1 MHTVLLADDSATVQR
16 VIALTFVDQAFRVVS
31 VADGREAMARLQA
44 ERPDIV
50 LAGTRLA
57 GVSGYDLARFVK
69 SQAALKHVPV
79 VLLAGAFEAPN
90 AAELASSGAAG
101 ILEKP
106 LDPTTV
112 LNRVKEL
119 LGLRSEPAAPTTAR
133 SQGRLVTSAEPPR
146 AARPPAGPARVLT
159 RPPAAPPA
167 TPRAPNRP
175 ATPDSWD
182 ELRRQSGLEPD
193 ARPVEAQPH
202 GAGGDYLDTLDA
214 AFDSLDAKLAG
225 RSDAAPARSER
236 ATPPQRAGERASGAP
251 VTPPQR
257 AGERASGAPV
267 TPPQRAGER
276 ASGAPVTPPQRAG
289 ERASGAPA
297 VGAPPAPRAAS
308 IVTERLTPV
317 PSGADPASSP
327 LAADEQESSPP
338 VFEVD
343 ETWFAASEK
352 DEAARAAER
361 RQLAAEMGIHD
372 LELPEPA
379 SGEVRPVVPATGR
392 RAAAP
397 TGEASRGPGA
407 GPVAEAFNTLLAIEQ
422 AQAHGAAHPGAAVPP
437 VVLQTPAPEI
447 TDEMLDRLAA
457 DVAERL
463 SGRIPAPVITD
474 DLLSQ
479 IAAEVANRLVVPP
492 IPPPSIES
500 GMLDRIAGQLAER
513 LRVPAPAITGEMLAQ
528 VARQVAERLVVQAP
542 PPQMTGE
549 MLDRIAAQVA
559 ERLTVQAPP
568 AEVTGDTISRIADEV
583 ATRLPRPAS
592 PAADAGI
599 PDEVIER
606 IADLV
611 ASRVPAAASPPAPTM
626 TSEMIE
632 RLAAQVGSRL
642 AAQSVSAPPEVTG
655 EMVERIAAE
664 VARRLPAPAPARPA
678 ELTSDMLDRLAA
690 TVAERLGAGP
700 LGGELTAKLAAGV
713 QGAVRQVVSEASERL
728 VRDEIARIRAEAASD
743 PDN

>member
-16 VIALTFVDQAFRVVS
+16 VVALTFGDQAFRVVS

-119 LGLRSEPAAPTTAR
+119 LGLRREPAAPATAR
-133 SQGRLVTSAEPPR
+133 SQGRLVTSAEPSR
-146 AARPPAGPARVLT
+146 AARPPAGPARALT

-167 TPRAPNRP
+167 TPSAPNRP

-202 GAGGDYLDTLDA
+202 GAGGDYLDALDA

-251 VTPPQR
+251 V
-257 AGERASGAPV
+257 A
-267 TPPQRAGER
+267 
-276 ASGAPVTPPQRAG
+276 
-289 ERASGAPA
+289 
-297 VGAPPAPRAAS
+297 GAPPAPQAAS
-308 IVTERLTPV
+308 ITERLTPV
-317 PSGADPASSP
+317 PSGAERTSSSR
-327 LAADEQESSPP
+327 AADEQESSPPP

-379 SGEVRPVVPATGR
+379 SDEVRPVVPATGR
-392 RAAAP
+392 RGAGP
-397 TGEASRGPGA
+397 TGEASRGPDA
-407 GPVAEAFNTLLAIEQ
+407 GPMAEAFNTLLAIEQ

-437 VVLQTPAPEI
+437 VVLQTPSPGI

-463 SGRIPAPVITD
+463 SGQIPAPVITD
-474 DLLSQ
+474 DLVSRM
-479 IAAEVANRLVVPP
+479 AADVASRLVVPP

-500 GMLDRIAGQLAER
+500 DMLDRIARQLAER
-513 LRVPAPAITGEMLAQ
+513 LRVPAPAITGDMLAQ

-559 ERLTVQAPP
+559 ERLTVPPPVVSGDMLAQVARQVAERLVVQAPP
-568 AEVTGDTISRIADEV
+568 PPQMTGETISRIADEV
-583 ATRLPRPAS
+583 AKRLPRPAS

-599 PDEVIER
+599 TDDVIER
-606 IADLV
+606 IAALV

-642 AAQSVSAPPEVTG
+642 PAQSVSAPPEVTG

-664 VARRLPAPAPARPA
+664 VASRLPAPAPARPP

-743 PDN
+743 PGN

>member
-16 VIALTFVDQAFRVVS
+16 VIALTFGDQAFRVVS

-146 AARPPAGPARVLT
+146 AARPPAGPARALT

-167 TPRAPNRP
+167 TPRAPDRP

-251 VTPPQR
+251 
-257 AGERASGAPV
+257 A
-267 TPPQRAGER
+267 
-276 ASGAPVTPPQRAG
+276 TPPQRAG

-308 IVTERLTPV
+308 IVTERLAPA

-479 IAAEVANRLVVPP
+479 IAAEVASRLVVPP

-500 GMLDRIAGQLAER
+500 DMLDRIAGQLAER
-513 LRVPAPAITGEMLAQ
+513 LRVPAPAITGDMLAQ

-599 PDEVIER
+599 TDEVIER
-606 IADLV
+606 IAALV
-611 ASRVPAAASPPAPTM
+611 ASRVPAAASPPAPTI

-664 VARRLPAPAPARPA
+664 VASRLPAPAPARPP

-700 LGGELTAKLAAGV
+700 LGGELTAKLAADV

-743 PDN
+743 LDN